1 MELAQYH
8 SPLAPEDSS
17 LVELVE
23 LVQLVELVELVKL
36 VEPVEP
42 VAGLLMAVEI
52 VLPVLEPR
60 P

>member
-23 LVQLVELVELVKL
+23 LVQLVELVELV
-36 VEPVEP
+36 EPVEH
-42 VAGLLMAVEI
+42 VAVEI
-52 VLPVLEPR
+52 VLSVLEPR

>member
-8 SPLAPEDSS
+8 SPLAPEDSA

-23 LVQLVELVELVKL
+23 LVQLVELVE
-36 VEPVEP
+36 PV
-42 VAGLLMAVEI
+42 VGFLMAMEI

>member
-23 LVQLVELVELVKL
+23 LVQLVELVELV
-36 VEPVEP
+36 EPVEP